1 MEKFHMFDDRIYQ
14 MTNGVKAADRIIYTV
29 MLNEQKFYHDKGQY
43 YTPSYAH
50 LGQYAGITRTT
61 VIACMKRLEA
71 HGLIKK
77 TNVASNQCVIKVYSL
92 DEVPEVLTELTAKEA
107 RKAKLESKV
116 TQSVKKDDPLSQ
128 NSLPTESKFFT
139 QSVKIFDT
147 YNNSNNKKELIN
159 NNKEDDFLSLDE
171 LNDFLSMNESDL
183 DSEATKEASKT
194 SDLEEDK
201 ISDVNVDSDHKNTQC
216 PATDDEMDPFDDYLD
231 EESELTAK
239 EARKAKL
246 ESKVTQSVKK
256 DDPLSQNSLPTES
269 KFFTQS
275 VKIFDTYNNSNNKKE
290 LINNNKEDDFLS
302 LDELNDF
309 LSMNESDLDS
319 EATKEA
325 SKTSDLEEDKI
336 SDVNVDSDH
345 KNTQCPA
352 TDDEMDPFD
361 DYLDEE
367 SEREEAIKKAQRKAE
382 IKSRIEMAKLKNKVN
397 DLDDFDDGD
406 DDDFSFTP
414 KKKVVSENKKQR
426 IKPKMYYAGGGI
438 Q

>member
-50 LGQYAGITRTT
+50 LGQYAGITRTS

-147 YNNSNNKKELIN
+147 YNNSNNNKELTN
-159 NNKEDDFLSLDE
+159 NNKEDDFEEESLKKGASLCGSHE
-171 LNDFLSMNESDL
+171 C
-183 DSEATKEASKT
+183 DSLGIEEAIKETVKT
-194 SDLEEDK
+194 SDLDDLEVSSKKTSKQDRE
-201 ISDVNVDSDHKNTQC
+201 ISDVN
-216 PATDDEMDPFDDYLD
+216 
-231 EESELTAK
+231 
-239 EARKAKL
+239 
-246 ESKVTQSVKK
+246 
-256 DDPLSQNSLPTES
+256 
-269 KFFTQS
+269 
-275 VKIFDTYNNSNNKKE
+275 I
-290 LINNNKEDDFLS
+290 
-302 LDELNDF
+302 
-309 LSMNESDLDS
+309 
-319 EATKEA
+319 
-325 SKTSDLEEDKI
+325 
-336 SDVNVDSDH
+336 DSDH

-367 SEREEAIKKAQRKAE
+367 SEREKAIKRVEKKKRFELARQ
-382 IKSRIEMAKLKNKVN
+382 KNKVSG
-397 DLDDFDDGD
+397 LDPFDDSED
-406 DDDFSFTP
+406 DYYLSP
-414 KKKVVSENKKQR
+414 KKKQTQDDKKQK
-426 IKPKMYYAGGGI
+426 IKPKMYFAGGGMR
-438 Q
+438 

>member
-50 LGQYAGITRTT
+50 LGQYAGITRTS

-147 YNNSNNKKELIN
+147 YNNSNNKEELTN
-159 NNKEDDFLSLDE
+159 NNKEDDFEGESLKRGAS
-171 LNDFLSMNESDL
+171 LC
-183 DSEATKEASKT
+183 DSHECDSLGIEETVKETVKT
-194 SDLEEDK
+194 SDLD
-201 ISDVNVDSDHKNTQC
+201 
-216 PATDDEMDPFDDYLD
+216 
-231 EESELTAK
+231 
-239 EARKAKL
+239 
-246 ESKVTQSVKK
+246 
-256 DDPLSQNSLPTES
+256 
-269 KFFTQS
+269 
-275 VKIFDTYNNSNNKKE
+275 
-290 LINNNKEDDFLS
+290 
-302 LDELNDF
+302 
-309 LSMNESDLDS
+309 
-319 EATKEA
+319 
-325 SKTSDLEEDKI
+325 DLEVSSKQDKEI

-367 SEREEAIKKAQRKAE
+367 SEREEAIKRKAE

>member
-1 MEKFHMFDDRIYQ
+1 MSVVESNYQ
-14 MTNGVKAADRIIYTV
+14 VNQNLTLTQPKIGYLPNQNLVTCNTEYK
-29 MLNEQKFYHDKGQY
+29 DKNIN
-43 YTPSYAH
+43 TEEE
-50 LGQYAGITRTT
+50 
-61 VIACMKRLEA
+61 RL
-71 HGLIKK
+71 
-77 TNVASNQCVIKVYSL
+77 
-92 DEVPEVLTELTAKEA
+92 KENF
-107 RKAKLESKV
+107 E
-116 TQSVKKDDPLSQ
+116 
-128 NSLPTESKFFT
+128 
-139 QSVKIFDT
+139 
-147 YNNSNNKKELIN
+147 
-159 NNKEDDFLSLDE
+159 
-171 LNDFLSMNESDL
+171 
-183 DSEATKEASKT
+183 
-194 SDLEEDK
+194 
-201 ISDVNVDSDHKNTQC
+201 
-216 PATDDEMDPFDDYLD
+216 
-231 EESELTAK
+231 EESPKNGA
-239 EARKAKL
+239 
-246 ESKVTQSVKK
+246 
-256 DDPLSQNSLPTES
+256 SLCDSHECD
-269 KFFTQS
+269 
-275 VKIFDTYNNSNNKKE
+275 I
-290 LINNNKEDDFLS
+290 KEDDFLS

>member
-50 LGQYAGITRTT
+50 LGQYAGITRTS

-147 YNNSNNKKELIN
+147 YNNSNNKKKLIN
-159 NNKEDDFLSLDE
+159 NNKEDDFEEESLKKGDLLCDSHECDIKEDDFLSLDE

-183 DSEATKEASKT
+183 DSEATKETSKT

-201 ISDVNVDSDHKNTQC
+201 ISDVIASSDHKNTQC
-216 PATDDEMDPFDDYLD
+216 PATDDEMDPFDDD
-231 EESELTAK
+231 EE
-239 EARKAKL
+239 
-246 ESKVTQSVKK
+246 
-256 DDPLSQNSLPTES
+256 
-269 KFFTQS
+269 
-275 VKIFDTYNNSNNKKE
+275 
-290 LINNNKEDDFLS
+290 
-302 LDELNDF
+302 
-309 LSMNESDLDS
+309 
-319 EATKEA
+319 
-325 SKTSDLEEDKI
+325 
-336 SDVNVDSDH
+336 
-345 KNTQCPA
+345 
-352 TDDEMDPFD
+352 
-361 DYLDEE
+361 DEE
-367 SEREEAIKKAQRKAE
+367 SEREKAIKRVEKKKRFELARQ
-382 IKSRIEMAKLKNKVN
+382 KNKVSG
-397 DLDDFDDGD
+397 LDPFDDSD

-414 KKKVVSENKKQR
+414 KKKQTQDDKKQK
-426 IKPKMYYAGGGI
+426 IKPKMYFAGGGMC
-438 Q
+438 

>member
-50 LGQYAGITRTT
+50 LGQYAGITRTS

-159 NNKEDDFLSLDE
+159 NNKEDDFEEESLKKGASLCDSHE
-171 LNDFLSMNESDL
+171 CDSLGIEEAIKEAVKTSDLDDL
-183 DSEATKEASKT
+183 DSEATKEAIKK
-194 SDLEEDK
+194 EDK
-201 ISDVNVDSDHKNTQC
+201 ISDVNIDSDHKNTQC
-216 PATDDEMDPFDDYLD
+216 PATDDEL
-231 EESELTAK
+231 
-239 EARKAKL
+239 
-246 ESKVTQSVKK
+246 
-256 DDPLSQNSLPTES
+256 
-269 KFFTQS
+269 
-275 VKIFDTYNNSNNKKE
+275 
-290 LINNNKEDDFLS
+290 
-302 LDELNDF
+302 
-309 LSMNESDLDS
+309 
-319 EATKEA
+319 
-325 SKTSDLEEDKI
+325 
-336 SDVNVDSDH
+336 
-345 KNTQCPA
+345 
-352 TDDEMDPFD
+352 DPFD

-382 IKSRIEMAKLKNKVN
+382 IKSRIAMAKQKNKVS

-406 DDDFSFTP
+406 DDFTYRP
-414 KKKVVSENKKQR
+414 KKKTHTDSKKEK
-426 IKPKMYYAGGGI
+426 IKPKMYFAGGGI
-438 Q
+438 KQ

>member
-50 LGQYAGITRTT
+50 LGQYAGITRTS

-159 NNKEDDFLSLDE
+159 NNKEDDFEEESLKKGASLCDSHECDSLDIE
-171 LNDFLSMNESDL
+171 EAIKETVKTSDLDDL
-183 DSEATKEASKT
+183 DSEATKEAVKKEDKT
-194 SDLEEDK
+194 SDVNEVSDQQDTPCRLE
-201 ISDVNVDSDHKNTQC
+201 S
-216 PATDDEMDPFDDYLD
+216 TDDELPDVDLDD
-231 EESELTAK
+231 EEDPEEELK
-239 EARKAKL
+239 
-246 ESKVTQSVKK
+246 
-256 DDPLSQNSLPTES
+256 
-269 KFFTQS
+269 
-275 VKIFDTYNNSNNKKE
+275 
-290 LINNNKEDDFLS
+290 
-302 LDELNDF
+302 
-309 LSMNESDLDS
+309 
-319 EATKEA
+319 
-325 SKTSDLEEDKI
+325 
-336 SDVNVDSDH
+336 
-345 KNTQCPA
+345 
-352 TDDEMDPFD
+352 
-361 DYLDEE
+361 
-367 SEREEAIKKAQRKAE
+367 REQRKAE
-382 IKSRIEMAKLKNKVN
+382 IKERFRKAKLKNRI
-397 DLDDFDDGD
+397 DELDDFDDSD

-414 KKKVVSENKKQR
+414 KKKTHTEPKKEKVKVRR
-426 IKPKMYYAGGGI
+426 IYAGGMR
-438 Q
+438 

>member
-50 LGQYAGITRTT
+50 LGQYAGITRTS

-128 NSLPTESKFFT
+128 NSLLTESKFFT

-183 DSEATKEASKT
+183 DSEATKETSKTSDLDDLEVSSKAASKT

-216 PATDDEMDPFDDYLD
+216 PATD
-231 EESELTAK
+231 
-239 EARKAKL
+239 
-246 ESKVTQSVKK
+246 
-256 DDPLSQNSLPTES
+256 
-269 KFFTQS
+269 
-275 VKIFDTYNNSNNKKE
+275 
-290 LINNNKEDDFLS
+290 
-302 LDELNDF
+302 
-309 LSMNESDLDS
+309 
-319 EATKEA
+319 
-325 SKTSDLEEDKI
+325 
-336 SDVNVDSDH
+336 
-345 KNTQCPA
+345 
-352 TDDEMDPFD
+352 DDEMDPFD

-382 IKSRIEMAKLKNKVN
+382 IKSRIEMAKQKNKVS
-397 DLDDFDDGD
+397 DLDDFDDS
-406 DDDFSFTP
+406 DDDFTFTP
-414 KKKVVSENKKQR
+414 RKKTHTDSKKEKVKVR
-426 IKPKMYYAGGGI
+426 RVYGGGMF
-438 Q
+438 

>member
-50 LGQYAGITRTT
+50 LGQYAGITRTS

-159 NNKEDDFLSLDE
+159 NNKEDDFEGESLKKRAS
-171 LNDFLSMNESDL
+171 LC
-183 DSEATKEASKT
+183 DSHKCDSLGIEEAIKEAVKT
-194 SDLEEDK
+194 SDLDDLEVSSKKTSKQDK
-201 ISDVNVDSDHKNTQC
+201 ESSDVNEVSDQQDTPC
-216 PATDDEMDPFDDYLD
+216 RLESTDDELPDVDLDD
-231 EESELTAK
+231 EEDPEEELK
-239 EARKAKL
+239 
-246 ESKVTQSVKK
+246 
-256 DDPLSQNSLPTES
+256 
-269 KFFTQS
+269 
-275 VKIFDTYNNSNNKKE
+275 
-290 LINNNKEDDFLS
+290 
-302 LDELNDF
+302 
-309 LSMNESDLDS
+309 
-319 EATKEA
+319 
-325 SKTSDLEEDKI
+325 
-336 SDVNVDSDH
+336 
-345 KNTQCPA
+345 
-352 TDDEMDPFD
+352 
-361 DYLDEE
+361 
-367 SEREEAIKKAQRKAE
+367 REQRKAE
-382 IKSRIEMAKLKNKVN
+382 IKERFRKAKLKNRI
-397 DLDDFDDGD
+397 DELDDFDDGD
-406 DDDFSFTP
+406 DDFTYRP
-414 KKKVVSENKKQR
+414 KKKTHTDSKKEK
-426 IKPKMYYAGGGI
+426 IKPKMYFAGGGI
-438 Q
+438 RQ

>member
-50 LGQYAGITRTT
+50 LGQYAGITRTS

-147 YNNSNNKKELIN
+147 YNNSNNNKELIN
-159 NNKEDDFLSLDE
+159 NNKEDDFEEESLKKGASLCDSHECDIKEDDFLSLDE

-183 DSEATKEASKT
+183 DSEATKEA
-194 SDLEEDK
+194 
-201 ISDVNVDSDHKNTQC
+201 I
-216 PATDDEMDPFDDYLD
+216 
-231 EESELTAK
+231 
-239 EARKAKL
+239 
-246 ESKVTQSVKK
+246 KK
-256 DDPLSQNSLPTES
+256 
-269 KFFTQS
+269 
-275 VKIFDTYNNSNNKKE
+275 
-290 LINNNKEDDFLS
+290 
-302 LDELNDF
+302 
-309 LSMNESDLDS
+309 
-319 EATKEA
+319 
-325 SKTSDLEEDKI
+325 EDKI

-382 IKSRIEMAKLKNKVN
+382 IKSRIAMAKQKNKLSE
-397 DLDDFDDGD
+397 LDDFDDGD
-406 DDDFSFTP
+406 DDFTYRP
-414 KKKVVSENKKQR
+414 KKKTHTEPKKEKVKVR
-426 IKPKMYYAGGGI
+426 RVYGGGMF
-438 Q
+438 

>member
-50 LGQYAGITRTT
+50 LGQYAGITRTS

-107 RKAKLESKV
+107 RKVKLESKV

-159 NNKEDDFLSLDE
+159 NNKEDDFEEESLKKGAPLCDSHECDSLDIE
-171 LNDFLSMNESDL
+171 
-183 DSEATKEASKT
+183 EAIKETVKT
-194 SDLEEDK
+194 SDLDDLEVSSKKTSKQDK
-201 ISDVNVDSDHKNTQC
+201 EISDVIASSDHKNTQC
-216 PATDDEMDPFDDYLD
+216 PATDDELDPFDDYLD
-231 EESELTAK
+231 
-239 EARKAKL
+239 
-246 ESKVTQSVKK
+246 
-256 DDPLSQNSLPTES
+256 D
-269 KFFTQS
+269 
-275 VKIFDTYNNSNNKKE
+275 
-290 LINNNKEDDFLS
+290 
-302 LDELNDF
+302 
-309 LSMNESDLDS
+309 
-319 EATKEA
+319 
-325 SKTSDLEEDKI
+325 EED
-336 SDVNVDSDH
+336 
-345 KNTQCPA
+345 P
-352 TDDEMDPFD
+352 
-361 DYLDEE
+361 EE
-367 SEREEAIKKAQRKAE
+367 ELKREQRKAE
-382 IKSRIEMAKLKNKVN
+382 IKSRIAMAKQKNKVS

-406 DDDFSFTP
+406 DDFTYRP
-414 KKKVVSENKKQR
+414 KKKTHTDSKKEK
-426 IKPKMYYAGGGI
+426 IKPKMYFAGGGI
-438 Q
+438 K

>member
-50 LGQYAGITRTT
+50 LGQYAGITRTS

-92 DEVPEVLTELTAKEA
+92 DEVPEVLTELTAKEV

-159 NNKEDDFLSLDE
+159 NNKEDDFE
-171 LNDFLSMNESDL
+171 
-183 DSEATKEASKT
+183 
-194 SDLEEDK
+194 
-201 ISDVNVDSDHKNTQC
+201 
-216 PATDDEMDPFDDYLD
+216 
-231 EESELTAK
+231 EESL
-239 EARKAKL
+239 
-246 ESKVTQSVKK
+246 KK
-256 DDPLSQNSLPTES
+256 GASLCYSHECD
-269 KFFTQS
+269 
-275 VKIFDTYNNSNNKKE
+275 I
-290 LINNNKEDDFLS
+290 KEDDFLS

-319 EATKEA
+319 EATKEVVKKED
-325 SKTSDLEEDKI
+325 KTSD
-336 SDVNVDSDH
+336 VNIDSDH
-345 KNTQCPA
+345 KNTQRPA
-352 TDDEMDPFD
+352 TDDELDPFD
-361 DYLDEE
+361 DYLDDEE
-367 SEREEAIKKAQRKAE
+367 DPEEELKREQRKAE
-382 IKSRIEMAKLKNKVN
+382 IKERFRNAKLKNKVS
-397 DLDDFDDGD
+397 DLDDFDDS
-406 DDDFSFTP
+406 DDDFTYRP
-414 KKKVVSENKKQR
+414 KKKTHTDSKKEK
-426 IKPKMYYAGGGI
+426 IKPKMYFAGGGI
-438 Q
+438 K

>member
-50 LGQYAGITRTT
+50 LGQYAGITRTS

-147 YNNSNNKKELIN
+147 YNNSNNNKELTN
-159 NNKEDDFLSLDE
+159 NNKEDDFEEESLKKGASLCDSHECDSLDIE
-171 LNDFLSMNESDL
+171 EAIKETVKTSDLDDL
-183 DSEATKEASKT
+183 DSEATKEAVKK
-194 SDLEEDK
+194 EDK
-201 ISDVNVDSDHKNTQC
+201 ISDVIASSDHKNTQC
-216 PATDDEMDPFDDYLD
+216 PATDDELDPFDDYLD
-231 EESELTAK
+231 DEEDPEEGLKREQRKSEIK
-239 EARKAKL
+239 ERFRKAKL
-246 ESKVTQSVKK
+246 K
-256 DDPLSQNSLPTES
+256 NR
-269 KFFTQS
+269 
-275 VKIFDTYNNSNNKKE
+275 I
-290 LINNNKEDDFLS
+290 
-302 LDELNDF
+302 DE
-309 LSMNESDLDS
+309 
-319 EATKEA
+319 
-325 SKTSDLEEDKI
+325 
-336 SDVNVDSDH
+336 
-345 KNTQCPA
+345 
-352 TDDEMDPFD
+352 
-361 DYLDEE
+361 
-367 SEREEAIKKAQRKAE
+367 
-382 IKSRIEMAKLKNKVN
+382 
-397 DLDDFDDGD
+397 LDDFDDSD

-414 KKKVVSENKKQR
+414 KKKTHTEPKKEKVKVRR
-426 IKPKMYYAGGGI
+426 IYAGGMR
-438 Q
+438 

>member
-50 LGQYAGITRTT
+50 LGQYAGITRTS

-159 NNKEDDFLSLDE
+159 NNKEDDFEEESLKKGAPLCDSHECDSLDIE
-171 LNDFLSMNESDL
+171 
-183 DSEATKEASKT
+183 EAIKETVKT
-194 SDLEEDK
+194 SDL
-201 ISDVNVDSDHKNTQC
+201 
-216 PATDDEMDPFDDYLD
+216 DD
-231 EESELTAK
+231 
-239 EARKAKL
+239 L
-246 ESKVTQSVKK
+246 EVSSK
-256 DDPLSQNSLPTES
+256 
-269 KFFTQS
+269 
-275 VKIFDTYNNSNNKKE
+275 
-290 LINNNKEDDFLS
+290 
-302 LDELNDF
+302 
-309 LSMNESDLDS
+309 
-319 EATKEA
+319 
-325 SKTSDLEEDKI
+325 KTSKQDKEI

-367 SEREEAIKKAQRKAE
+367 SEREEAIKKAE
-382 IKSRIEMAKLKNKVN
+382 IKSRIAMAKQKNKVS

-406 DDDFSFTP
+406 DDFTYRP
-414 KKKVVSENKKQR
+414 KKKTHTDSKKEK
-426 IKPKMYYAGGGI
+426 IKPKMYFAGGGI
-438 Q
+438 K